1 MSQATPF
8 IAKITFLSSD
18 GPYADPSG
26 GYRFKVFALYDNSGT
41 SSNPFET
48 VTSTCV
54 MRAGAPLAGSPGATS
69 PAVLFLPYSEWAAV
83 NFDPTLSPA
92 ITFNYTYNPASN
104 ALTLGTAPL
113 SGYQGGTFGVFRL
126 DFSIAGGVYLYDCLS
141 WSGGSSVLAPYQIPL
156 GLLVTVVTPGGMF
169 LDEISGDAN
178 PYFQYCIS
186 QGTQSVLLDFNG
198 VDLSGENFSMA
209 MLSTAGLPQSST
221 WMYADLSNTVFG
233 PNTIQSAVFDH
244 AVMNGTNFRGA
255 FLYQVTFNGSTG
267 TGPDFTGAIC
277 SGSPGKADF
286 SNASFPEADFS
297 NAILQGA
304 HFNNGNFTNAKFN
317 GARLQGA
324 IFNGAILGAAD
335 FTGAHLQGTQF
346 TNTDVTQAI
355 FTNAQFSTDPSNLT
369 SFAGSKIAA
378 GFAGNNWT
386 LLDLSSAF
394 FDPKPASI
402 TNLNAQSARLC
413 GVDFSG
419 IAFLASE
426 ENGNPANFSGAFLAN
441 ADFSNTWLNSA
452 VFTSAHCEGE
462 TGNAFPTST
471 IFAGANLEDAM
482 FNGAFL
488 SGADFSYA
496 LLWGGQATL
505 NQATLVDT
513 NFSNAYLASAQFTG
527 LMDAQCGGV
536 SFTGACLV
544 NADFTGTTLQ
554 NGAKS
559 GAVMFDGAFL
569 QGAIFTQATFSAV
582 NLGGAVLATQSGS
595 IAVAFLTRPPGSVP
609 GVFPINYSATTIEP
623 SQTTSGT
630 TCVNGNMG
638 PCNAGALA
646 PPSSMPGTWTQ
657 PAH

>member
-8 IAKITFLSSD
+8 IAKITILSSD
-18 GPYADPSG
+18 GPYADPCG

-41 SSNPFET
+41 SSNPFEP

-69 PAVLFLPYSEWAAV
+69 PAVLFLPYPEWAAV

-92 ITFNYTYNPASN
+92 LTFNYTYNPASN
-104 ALTLGTAPL
+104 ALTLGTPL
-113 SGYQGGTFGVFRL
+113 SAYQGGTFGVFRL
-126 DFSIAGGVYLYDCLS
+126 NFSMGDSFLYDCLS
-141 WSGGSSVLAPYQIPL
+141 WSGGSSMLAPFQIPL
-156 GLLVTVVTPGGMF
+156 GLLVNVVTPGGMF

-178 PYFQYCIS
+178 LYFQYCIS

-209 MLSTAGLPQSST
+209 MLSTTGLPQSST

-233 PNTIQSAVFDH
+233 ANTIQSAVFDH
-244 AVMNGTNFRGA
+244 AVMNATNFRGA

-267 TGPDFTGAIC
+267 TAPDFTGAIC
-277 SGSPGKADF
+277 SGSAGKADF

-297 NAILQGA
+297 NALLQGV
-304 HFNNGNFTNAKFN
+304 HFNNGNLTNANFT
-317 GARLQGA
+317 GAQLQGA
-324 IFNGAILGAAD
+324 IFDGAILGSAD

-355 FTNAQFSTDPSNLT
+355 FANAQFSTDPSNRT
-369 SFAGSKIAA
+369 SFAGSKIAD
-378 GFAGNNWT
+378 GFAGNNWSF
-386 LLDLSSAF
+386 LDLSSAF
-394 FDPKPASI
+394 FNPRPATI

-419 IAFLASE
+419 ITFLASE
-426 ENGNPANFSGAFLAN
+426 QNGNPANFSNAFLAN
-441 ADFSNTWLNSA
+441 ADFSNTYLNSA
-452 VFTSAHCEGE
+452 VFSSAHCEGE
-462 TGNAFPTST
+462 SGGSFPASAAFT
-471 IFAGANLEDAM
+471 GANLEDAL
-482 FNGAFL
+482 FDGAFL
-488 SGADFSYA
+488 SGVDFSYA

-505 NQATLVDT
+505 HQATLVDT

-544 NADFTGTTLQ
+544 NANFTGTTLQ

-569 QGAIFTQATFSAV
+569 QGTIFTQATFGSV
-582 NLGGAVLATQSGS
+582 NLGGAVLATQGGS

-609 GVFPINYSATTIEP
+609 GVFPINYPPTTIEP
-623 SQTTSGT
+623 AQTTSGT
-630 TCVNGNMG
+630 TCVNGTMG
-638 PCNAGALA
+638 PCNAAAIA
-646 PPSSMPGTWTQ
+646 PPSPMPATWTQ